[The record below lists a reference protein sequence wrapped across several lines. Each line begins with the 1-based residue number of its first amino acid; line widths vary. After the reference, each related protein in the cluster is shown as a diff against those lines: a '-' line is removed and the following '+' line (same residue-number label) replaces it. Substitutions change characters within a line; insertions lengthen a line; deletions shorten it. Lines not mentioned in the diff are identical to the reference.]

1 MLIAT
6 IVISS
11 VVLLWLLIRFS
22 KHKSLYPFMSVK
34 HNFGKRRDSF
44 RKTLALLSDRQ
55 ATILVETGTARLGL
69 KGAKSNGAS
78 TLIFTTWAKANHAL
92 LHSVDISRRS
102 IAAAKQE
109 VENHGLSDYV
119 IWHQQDSLAFLS
131 GFEEAV
137 DFLYLD
143 SYDYHKQDTAIQI
156 ASQQHH
162 LAEFKAIESRL
173 HRGSLVLIDDC
184 DLPNGGKGKLV
195 ISYML
200 ERGWIILLND
210 YQVLL
215 SKLIGTAPGQ
225 LRDEVSL

>member
-1 MLIAT
+1 MLTPT
-6 IVISS
+6 IVFAS
-11 VVLLWLLIRFS
+11 VVLLWLMIRFF
-22 KHKSLYPFMSVK
+22 KHRSLYPFMSVK

-44 RKTLALLSDRQ
+44 RRTLELLSDRQ
-55 ATILVETGTARLGL
+55 ASVLIETGTARLGL

-78 TLIFTTWAKANHAL
+78 TLVFTNWARANHAL
-92 LHSVDISRRS
+92 LHSVDISSES
-102 IAAAKQE
+102 IAAARYE
-109 VENHGLSDYV
+109 VERQGLNDYV
-119 IWHQQDSLAFLS
+119 IWHQQDSLAFLAD
-131 GFEEAV
+131 FEETV

-143 SYDYHKQDTAIQI
+143 SYDYHKQDTEIQI

-162 LAEFKAIESRL
+162 LAEFKAIESHL

-200 ERGWIILLND
+200 DRGWIILLND

-215 SKLIGTAPGQ
+215 SKPTET
-225 LRDEVSL
+225 R